1 MICRADIAELWALRD
16 PRTAV
21 QVVKHDYKTKFPR
34 KYLGSKNE
42 DYPRKNWSSLILWN
56 CASFINRGLTR
67 KRVSEMTNQ
76 ELHRFQWVPD
86 ERIGELPIE
95 WNWICSE
102 YPENPDAK
110 LLHYSIG
117 TPCFE
122 DFSHCPQAVYWHQTY
137 QRLTEPKR

>member
-56 CASFINRGLTR
+56 CSSFINRPLTR
-67 KRVSEMTNQ
+67 KRVQEMTNQ
-76 ELHRFQWVPD
+76 ELHRFSWIPD
-86 ERIGELPIE
+86 ERIGELPKE
-95 WNWICSE
+95 WNWL
-102 YPENPDAK
+102 D
-110 LLHYSIG
+110 
-117 TPCFE
+117 
-122 DFSHCPQAVYWHQTY
+122 
-137 QRLTEPKR
+137 